1 MAITINVPPPPPE
14 PTGPPVNMA
23 ISDRL
28 RIIQREKELEA
39 LEAAKLPFSADH
51 HLLVVDGKAKKVSK
65 RSQYLIDMMTV
76 DE

>member
-1 MAITINVPPPPPE
+1 MGIIINKPPE
-14 PTGPPVNMA
+14 SAPANIA
-23 ISDRL
+23 ISERL
-28 RIIQREKELEA
+28 KIIQREKELEA

-65 RSQYLIDMMTV
+65 RSQYLLDMITV